1 MEKDKTPKKP
11 FPPQKSS
18 LGERMNDISTMMIKK
33 DGKWVWLDNGEEV
46 KNPPAEARALD
57 ARDAKPDEKKNSYGE
72 FYKPSDK

>member
-18 LGERMNDISTMMIKK
+18 LGERMNDTSAMMIKK
-33 DGKWVWLDNGEEV
+33 DGKWIWLDTGEEV
-46 KNPPAEARALD
+46 KNPPED
-57 ARDAKPDEKKNSYGE
+57 DTPTSEPDKKEKEYGE

>member
-11 FPPQKSS
+11 FPPQRST
-18 LGERMNDISTMMIKK
+18 LGERMNDTSTIAVKR

-46 KNPPAEARALD
+46 KNPPVESD
-57 ARDAKPDEKKNSYGE
+57 KKEKFGE

>member
-11 FPPQKSS
+11 FPPQESS
-18 LGERMNDISTMMIKK
+18 LGKRMNDISTTIIKK

-46 KNPPAEARALD
+46 KNPPAETQATGT
-57 ARDAKPDEKKNSYGE
+57 DEKKDSYGE